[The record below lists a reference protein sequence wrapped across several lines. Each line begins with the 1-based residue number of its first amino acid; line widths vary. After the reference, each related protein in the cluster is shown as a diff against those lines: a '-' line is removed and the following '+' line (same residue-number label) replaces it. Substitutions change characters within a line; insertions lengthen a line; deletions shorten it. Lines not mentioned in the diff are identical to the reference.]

1 MKIIEPYNLLS
12 TVLTVALWLG
22 GDDYDTVKKCAGAV
36 FDQLKE
42 LETIKHPLSGEEIK
56 IVRRSCGDGLKE
68 RRSSMGNSS
77 AKSSY
82 PIPEAPEHQSQLGDM
97 KLEARLHV
105 KREET
110 ARLETSTGSRRNLLF
125 TRTNSVMC
133 PTEKGTVRE
142 SPLERVLDCLH
153 VVFFETGNDRAR
165 DN

>member
-1 MKIIEPYNLLS
+1 MFHYSP
-12 TVLTVALWLG
+12 
-22 GDDYDTVKKCAGAV
+22 KCLRRR
-36 FDQLKE
+36 LK
-42 LETIKHPLSGEEIK
+42 
-56 IVRRSCGDGLKE
+56 
-68 RRSSMGNSS
+68 
-77 AKSSY
+77 
-82 PIPEAPEHQSQLGDM
+82 
-97 KLEARLHV
+97 ARLHV
-105 KREET
+105 KREGT